1 MRYFIVAGEASG
13 DLHGSNLIK
22 ELLNEDR
29 DAEIVGWGGDLME
42 SAGAKLL
49 MHYRNT
55 AFMGFLVI
63 LKNLKSVIHNISLC
77 KNQVAEFKSDVLILI
92 DYPAFNLRIAKFA
105 KEAGIKVFYYIS
117 PKFWAW
123 REKRVM
129 KVKKWVDRM
138 FIIFPFETSF
148 YAKYGISVRY
158 MGNPLVD
165 EIESRKAVLPARG
178 ETLEMLYPESKPV
191 IGILPG
197 SRKDEIKSILP
208 PIIDI
213 IGDFPQY
220 QFVIAGVS
228 NISEELYRSIIGGAD
243 VKIVTDRTYELLKVS
258 EAALVKSGTS
268 TLEAALF
275 NIPQVVCYKGDFFS
289 MLIARILI
297 RVKFISLVNLIAGSE
312 VVKELL
318 GYSLNRNNL
327 VKELSLIIKGGQK
340 RERMLSDYNI
350 LKEKLGPAGASR
362 RIAGAM
368 VEELRGGDEVKG

>member
-13 DLHGSNLIK
+13 DLHGSNLVK
-22 ELLNEDR
+22 ELLIEDK
-29 DAEIVGWGGDLME
+29 DAEIVCWGGDLME

-63 LKNLKSVIHNISLC
+63 LKNLKTVLHNISLC
-77 KNQVAEFKSDVLILI
+77 KNQVAEYKPDVLILI

-138 FIIFPFETSF
+138 FIIFPFETEF
-148 YAKYGISVRY
+148 YGKYDIPVEYR
-158 MGNPLVD
+158 GNPLVD
-165 EIESRKAVLPARG
+165 EIESRIAS
-178 ETLEMLYPESKPV
+178 MPEKSELIEQLQLGNKPV

-208 PIIDI
+208 QIIKI
-213 IGDFPQY
+213 TGDFPEY
-220 QFVIAGVS
+220 QFVIAGVR
-228 NISEELYRSIIGGAD
+228 NIPEELYHEIAGEAP
-243 VKIVTDRTYELLKVS
+243 VKIITDKTYEVLIVS

-268 TLEAALF
+268 TLEAALI

-289 MLIARILI
+289 MLIAVILI
-297 RVKFISLVNLIAGSE
+297 KVKFVSLVNLIAGSE
-312 VVKELL
+312 IVKELL
-318 GYSLNRNNL
+318 GYALNRNNL
-327 VKELSLIIKGGQK
+327 AKELSLILEGGQK
-340 RERMLSDYNI
+340 RERMLSDYKI
-350 LKEKLGPAGASR
+350 LMEKLGPAGASR
-362 RIAGAM
+362 RIARAM
-368 VEELRGGDEVKG
+368 VEELREGGRK

>member
-138 FIIFPFETSF
+138 FIIFPF
-148 YAKYGISVRY
+148 
-158 MGNPLVD
+158 
-165 EIESRKAVLPARG
+165 
-178 ETLEMLYPESKPV
+178 
-191 IGILPG
+191 
-197 SRKDEIKSILP
+197 
-208 PIIDI
+208 
-213 IGDFPQY
+213 
-220 QFVIAGVS
+220 
-228 NISEELYRSIIGGAD
+228 
-243 VKIVTDRTYELLKVS
+243 
-258 EAALVKSGTS
+258 
-268 TLEAALF
+268 
-275 NIPQVVCYKGDFFS
+275 
-289 MLIARILI
+289 
-297 RVKFISLVNLIAGSE
+297 
-312 VVKELL
+312 
-318 GYSLNRNNL
+318 
-327 VKELSLIIKGGQK
+327 
-340 RERMLSDYNI
+340 
-350 LKEKLGPAGASR
+350 
-362 RIAGAM
+362 
-368 VEELRGGDEVKG
+368 